1 MLGDWFDKVH
11 PVAPILL
18 RRRFMRRLR
27 TGEADV
33 DRTFCGLVVSVCA
46 AVAATLPR
54 EDHGPVTVT
63 RCLEFIDQ
71 NQLITG
77 GFSRSS
83 YSLDWAT
90 AMYNLGTAMG
100 AVSESGLGDM
110 RSFAASSEAAAGA
123 RYLAY
128 YCMRDLDNVEKQL
141 LKRLFWLLFAGSC
154 STNILGRLPVSLLS
168 QELIDAI
175 PRPLDLTDDQME
187 PPDPFESDHVAWHGD
202 ATSYVPGLNCLSDLF
217 EVWHDVQLTPASA
230 DPAARLGKYL
240 SQVQHVIDS
249 LPPELRW
256 RGGLSRPPNVTQGH
270 DVQIANLFITSL
282 HIRSNL
288 LQKLD
293 PTPKSLPEHQK
304 IVDDLLEILYHLPQ
318 AVFNANGSSVVPKI
332 RDIGAAYL
340 EQVEKGHG
348 TGQTDG
354 DSARSKLE
362 RVLRKLDDLDCWQG
376 IGLIGVLDND
386 QTSTVL

>member
-1 MLGDWFDKVH
+1 
-11 PVAPILL
+11 
-18 RRRFMRRLR
+18 
-27 TGEADV
+27 
-33 DRTFCGLVVSVCA
+33 
-46 AVAATLPR
+46 
-54 EDHGPVTVT
+54 
-63 RCLEFIDQ
+63 
-71 NQLITG
+71 
-77 GFSRSS
+77 
-83 YSLDWAT
+83 
-90 AMYNLGTAMG
+90 MG
-100 AVSESGLGDM
+100 AISESGLGDM

-154 STNILGRLPVSLLS
+154 SANILGRLPVSLLS

-187 PPDPFESDHVAWHGD
+187 PPDPFESDHVA
-202 ATSYVPGLNCLSDLF
+202 VPGPNCLSDLF
-217 EVWHDVQLTPASA
+217 KVWHDVQLTPASA

-270 DVQIANLFITSL
+270 DMQIANLFITSL
-282 HIRSNL
+282 HIRFNL

-293 PTPKSLPEHQK
+293 PAPKSLLEHRK
-304 IVDDLLEILYHLPQ
+304 IVDDLLEILYHLLQ

-340 EQVEKGHG
+340 EQVEKEHG

-354 DSARSKLE
+354 GSARSKLE

-376 IGLIGVLDND
+376 IALLGVLDSD
-386 QTSTVL
+386 QTSAVLYIVGADRVIYIIRVFAMDKVTVQTRSLVYRLSLYMYSTTPFAGPALAQAYYKGSG